1 MDNSNLNQRYQHP
14 EPNIL
19 AEIST
24 LAATTKDTIDLS
36 IGDPDFTTPK
46 AIIDYAYEK
55 ALAGQTHYTEASG
68 LPELR
73 ETIKAYYHD
82 HYQLDFKIP
91 QIRVT
96 VGASHAL
103 YITLAAI
110 LTPEAGDEV
119 IIAQPCFS
127 PYEDEVVAT
136 GGVPVILSTK
146 PENKFA
152 VQTAEVAALITPKTK
167 AILLNSPNNPT
178 VNVMSDET
186 AQQIAELAIQNDIF
200 ILPDEVYG
208 DFLMPGQH
216 FTPLAKF
223 APENTITFGSMSKSF
238 AMTGWRIGYLIAPE
252 YVADVTR
259 LVNEG
264 ITYSAPILSQEA
276 AIYALQHAEKFAPI
290 FAEKFRTRL
299 EFIEKVVQTIDWME
313 IIPIQGGIYAFADIR
328 KTGLNSVDFAAV
340 LLKKTG
346 IIVIPGLA
354 FGHSGEGFIRIA
366 ATQPL
371 AVIKKAFAKIKT
383 LQIDDFKE

>member
-119 IIAQPCFS
+119 IIAQPCF
-127 PYEDEVVAT
+127 
-136 GGVPVILSTK
+136 
-146 PENKFA
+146 
-152 VQTAEVAALITPKTK
+152 
-167 AILLNSPNNPT
+167 
-178 VNVMSDET
+178 
-186 AQQIAELAIQNDIF
+186 
-200 ILPDEVYG
+200 
-208 DFLMPGQH
+208 
-216 FTPLAKF
+216 
-223 APENTITFGSMSKSF
+223 
-238 AMTGWRIGYLIAPE
+238 
-252 YVADVTR
+252 
-259 LVNEG
+259 
-264 ITYSAPILSQEA
+264 
-276 AIYALQHAEKFAPI
+276 
-290 FAEKFRTRL
+290 
-299 EFIEKVVQTIDWME
+299 
-313 IIPIQGGIYAFADIR
+313 
-328 KTGLNSVDFAAV
+328 
-340 LLKKTG
+340 
-346 IIVIPGLA
+346 
-354 FGHSGEGFIRIA
+354 
-366 ATQPL
+366 
-371 AVIKKAFAKIKT
+371 
-383 LQIDDFKE
+383 